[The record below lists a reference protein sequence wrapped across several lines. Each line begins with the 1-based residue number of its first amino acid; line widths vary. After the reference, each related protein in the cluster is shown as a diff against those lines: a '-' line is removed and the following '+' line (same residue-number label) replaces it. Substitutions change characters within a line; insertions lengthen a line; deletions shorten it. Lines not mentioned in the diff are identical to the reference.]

1 MPFTLPPRDTWI
13 DRTSEIPTD
22 IDTLYA
28 LLSDLDRWP
37 EWTPGLRAILRR
49 RKGAMTPGDAFLM
62 VLEAKGI
69 GGLPLPCT
77 VYRNERNHLEW
88 GGGALGSV
96 IRHSLELT
104 AIDDRTTRLRHVEY
118 ATGLLVVLTRP
129 VARLARGHDMR
140 WSDAIEARF
149 RRPSGG

>member
-13 DRTSEIPTD
+13 DRTSDIRTD
-22 IDTLYA
+22 LDTLYA

-37 EWTPGLRAILRR
+37 EWTPGLRAIVRR
-49 RKGAMTPGDAFLM
+49 GKGVAAPGDAFLM
-62 VLEAKGI
+62 VLDAPVI
-69 GGLPLPCT
+69 RALPLPCT
-77 VYRNERNHLEW
+77 VYRNEPNYLEW

-104 AIDDRTTRLRHVEY
+104 AIDANTTRLRHVEY
-118 ATGLLVVLTRP
+118 ATGLLAVLTRP

-149 RRPSGG
+149 RG